1 MASLK
6 DRFQRMLN
14 PPEDEYE
21 DYYDDEPQETQPE
34 EEPRRSVI
42 SRFESRESRS
52 AAPAASAKGRMQMVV
67 RRPSTFGEE
76 VRDIADE
83 LLERHTVVL
92 ILERADRETS
102 RRIVDFLSGVAYANH
117 GQLRPIASN
126 IVIVAPYNVD
136 LSGDDVLDEL
146 ESSGIYF

>member
-1 MASLK
+1 MASLR

-14 PPEDEYE
+14 PPDDEYE
-21 DYYDDEPQETQPE
+21 EYDDAPQEAQPE
-34 EEPRRSVI
+34 EESRRSLI
-42 SRFESRESRS
+42 SRFESRETRA
-52 AAPAASAKGRMQMVV
+52 AAPAAPAKGRMQMVV

-92 ILERADRETS
+92 ILERADRDTS

-136 LSGDDVLDEL
+136 LSGDEVLDEL

>member
-1 MASLK
+1 
-6 DRFQRMLN
+6 
-14 PPEDEYE
+14 
-21 DYYDDEPQETQPE
+21 
-34 EEPRRSVI
+34 
-42 SRFESRESRS
+42 
-52 AAPAASAKGRMQMVV
+52 MVV

-92 ILERADRETS
+92 ILERADRDTS

-136 LSGDDVLDEL
+136 LSGDEVLDEL

>member
-1 MASLK
+1 M
-6 DRFQRMLN
+6 MN

-21 DYYDDEPQETQPE
+21 EYYDDQPQDSQPE
-34 EEPRRSVI
+34 EESRRSLI
-42 SRFESRESRS
+42 SRFESREPRESRS
-52 AAPAASAKGRMQMVV
+52 ASTGSAKGRMQMVV
-67 RRPSTFGEE
+67 RRPTTFGEE

-83 LLERHTVVL
+83 LLERHMVVL
-92 ILERADRETS
+92 ILERTDRETS

-136 LSGDDVLDEL
+136 LSGDEVLDEL